1 MIMYL
6 VDSFRS
12 SLLNIF
18 THKFRSVLTMLAIV
32 IGIFAVVIMF
42 SSVYGIKQLIKQ
54 NMENLGWNNS
64 IIVYPS
70 DGHQTNVSRRVGA
83 VGRRFMYMRRSV
95 RPLSVNDYQIL
106 RTNVEHKDIYPMID
120 TWSRIFLPYKQENIR
135 LRATSNY
142 YFLNKTYPLGQGR
155 YFNYFEEKVAA
166 KVAVIG
172 HHVAQNYFPDTDPIG
187 ETITIGS
194 NRYRIIGVLSADVL
208 NKVGGMNFNEW
219 ERRQDLSAVY
229 IPISTGAR
237 YLKQD
242 NAIDYIYIQ
251 SLDEASFSDMKN
263 RTRQILL
270 TNHNMGHNFSF
281 QDVGSMMVTVS
292 QELENF
298 IEKWNIT
305 LTAIASIS
313 LIVGGLGLFS
323 TMLISISERMLE
335 IGIRKSVGA
344 TSRDIFLHF
353 ILESMIISMISA
365 VAGIS
370 FAILILKIVS
380 MAINF
385 TFPIVTE
392 GIILGIGFAVLIGF
406 LSGLYPAIKASDTN
420 PIQAIY
426 YNE

>member
-1 MIMYL
+1 MYL
-6 VDSFRS
+6 IDSFRS
-12 SLLNIF
+12 SILNIF
-18 THKFRSVLTMLAIV
+18 THKFRSVLTMLAII

-42 SSVYGIKQLIKQ
+42 SSVYGIKQLLKQ

-83 VGRRFMYMRRSV
+83 MGRRFMYMRRSV
-95 RPLSVNDYQIL
+95 RPLNVDDYQTV
-106 RTNVEHKDIYPMID
+106 RANVEHKDIYPMID
-120 TWSRIFLPYKQENIR
+120 TWSRIFFPYKQENIR
-135 LRATSNY
+135 LRATSNN
-142 YFLNKTYPLGQGR
+142 YFVNKTYPLKQGR
-155 YFNYFEEKVAA
+155 YFNYYEEKVAA

-172 HHVAQNYFPDTDPIG
+172 YHVAQKYFPETDPVG

-194 NRYRIIGVLSADVL
+194 NRFRIIGVLSEDVL
-208 NKVGGMNFNEW
+208 NRVGGMNFNEW

-251 SLDEASFSDMKN
+251 SHDEATFPDMKN

-281 QDVGSMMVTVS
+281 QDVGSLVVTIS
-292 QELENF
+292 NELEDF

-353 ILESMIISMISA
+353 IIESMIISMISA
-365 VAGIS
+365 AV
-370 FAILILKIVS
+370 
-380 MAINF
+380 
-385 TFPIVTE
+385 
-392 GIILGIGFAVLIGF
+392 GIGFAVLLLQIVSMAIGFTFPIVVEGILLGIGFAIVIGF
-406 LSGLYPAIKASDTN
+406 LSGFYPAYKASETN
-420 PIQAIY
+420 PIEAIY